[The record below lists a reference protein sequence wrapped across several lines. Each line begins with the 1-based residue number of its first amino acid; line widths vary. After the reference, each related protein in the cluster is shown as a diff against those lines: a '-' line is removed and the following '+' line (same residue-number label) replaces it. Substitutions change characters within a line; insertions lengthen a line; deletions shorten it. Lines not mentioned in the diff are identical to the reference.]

1 MVATSFCVALMAFYL
16 LQFAVDFLAW
26 YDAELRTPGQ
36 ADAMVAWAVCSGVL
50 LPALLLRGRW
60 RVLPIFVATL
70 AGAAAPILLSR
81 DLVAMLGVPDVW
93 IGQGLTLQVL
103 FPLLLGLPAAG
114 AALLSGPGPLGD
126 PARA

>member
-1 MVATSFCVALMAFYL
+1 MVATSFSVALMAFYL
-16 LQFAVDFLAW
+16 LQLAVEFLSW

-36 ADAMVAWAVCSGVL
+36 ADAMVAWAVCAGVL

-60 RVLPIFVATL
+60 RVLPFLAATL
-70 AGAAAPILLSR
+70 AGAATPILLSR

-103 FPLLLGLPAAG
+103 FPLLLGVPAAV
-114 AALLSGPGPLGD
+114 AALLSGPRNG
-126 PARA
+126 